1 MCQRREIFI
10 KKKTKILKIRPQNG
24 TIQSL
29 DQKPLSS
36 DSGLKNTSDC
46 FNRLFFWKKS
56 ILAIFDSRG
65 EEFDKSWNSRFEHL

>member
-24 TIQSL
+24 AIQSL

-46 FNRLFFWKKS
+46 FKRLFF
-56 ILAIFDSRG
+56 
-65 EEFDKSWNSRFEHL
+65 